1 MYEVNIAKLLGH
13 AKQSDIDVF
22 QTVSKREIQKTADA
36 TGNLIDN
43 KASDK
48 ITQIHNKIIQRQ
60 SHMRIKKKYLKKDT
74 YLQKEDKYLLMNW
87 DWNSIIMEY
96 QKIINFDW

>member
-1 MYEVNIAKLLGH
+1 MFK
-13 AKQSDIDVF
+13 
-22 QTVSKREIQKTADA
+22 TVSKREIQKTADA

-74 YLQKEDKYLLMNW
+74 YLQKEDKYLLMN
-87 DWNSIIMEY
+87 
-96 QKIINFDW
+96 

>member
-1 MYEVNIAKLLGH
+1 MCLKLFQKEKFK
-13 AKQSDIDVF
+13 KQHF
-22 QTVSKREIQKTADA
+22 LPDA

-60 SHMRIKKKYLKKDT
+60 SHMRIIKKYLKKNT
-74 YLQKEDKYLLMNW
+74 YLQKEDKNLLMN
-87 DWNSIIMEY
+87 
-96 QKIINFDW
+96 

>member
-1 MYEVNIAKLLGH
+1 MFK
-13 AKQSDIDVF
+13 
-22 QTVSKREIQKTADA
+22 TVSKREIQKTADA